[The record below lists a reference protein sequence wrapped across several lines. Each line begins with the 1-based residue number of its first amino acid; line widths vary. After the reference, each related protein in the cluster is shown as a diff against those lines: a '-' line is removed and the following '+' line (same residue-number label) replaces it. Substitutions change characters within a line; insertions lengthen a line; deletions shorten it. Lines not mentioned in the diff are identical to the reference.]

1 MSQQKFG
8 IGSVPATPES
18 GYVTIYPKS
27 DKRMYGKDANG
38 IEFSLGA
45 IASTDALP
53 EGATNLYFTD
63 ERAQDAA
70 LSVLADSADIDFTYN
85 DAGNSASAVLT
96 TSGASAGTYGSASQT
111 PVVTVDAKGRV
122 TGISQTPTAALANTD
137 ALPEG
142 ASNLYFT
149 TERAQDA
156 ALGVLTDSADIDFT
170 YNDAGNS
177 ATAVL
182 TTSGTA
188 GTYGSASSVPV
199 LTQDSKGRLTGVTDT
214 PIALLGA
221 AITALTG
228 LTEQYGFV
236 EATDTLLQ
244 AIAKLG
250 YSSCLQKNTIN
261 TNATLVDG
269 ETWIRAETSITGTSE
284 ILALGSS
291 EVLFI

>member
-8 IGSVPATPES
+8 IGAVPGTPET
-18 GYVTIYPKS
+18 GYVTIYPKA
-27 DKRMYGKDANG
+27 DKRMYGKDALG
-38 IEFSLGA
+38 VEFSLGA
-45 IASTDALP
+45 TASTDALP
-53 EGATNLYFTD
+53 EGATNLYFTN

-70 LSVLADSADIDFTYN
+70 LGVLADSADIDFTYN

-96 TSGASAGTYGSASQT
+96 TSGASAGTYGSASQSA
-111 PVVTVDAKGRV
+111 VVTVDAKGRV
-122 TGISQTPTAALANTD
+122 TSISETPTAALANTD

-142 ASNLYFT
+142 LSNLYFT

-156 ALGVLTDSADIDFT
+156 AFSALSDSADIDFT

-199 LTQDSKGRLTGVTDT
+199 LTQDSKGRLTNVTDT
-214 PIALLGA
+214 PIAILA
-221 AITALTG
+221 SAVTALTG
-228 LTEQYGFV
+228 LAEQYGFV
-236 EATDTLLQ
+236 SASDTLLQ

-250 YSSCLQKNTIN
+250 YSSCLQKNVIT
-261 TNATLVDG
+261 TSATVNDG
-269 ETWIRAETSITGTSE
+269 ETWIRADTTVTGAAE
-284 ILALGSS
+284 ILALGTA
-291 EVLFI
+291 EILFI